1 MARTKQGS
9 KRKRRRTALVLGAA
23 GVSFTMAGSASATAP
38 ATNVPSQNTASG
50 IVLVEEEISDV
61 SLATFYVFDK
71 ENKSPLR
78 QGFNSQLMAAAAEAA
93 AAAEVAAA
101 AGVMAAAAEVAAAAG
116 VMAARPAVARLM
128 AALAMA
134 VRVVAARVAAAEAVG
149 AAAAAAVALVYG
161 LAAAGAAPETTQTA
175 GNGIQ
180 LRASGSPSAING
192 KSGRFR
198 GWPRK
203 FAERYD
209 EVRPELQPFAAV
221 TPAAWRSS
229 PPCGGPRRE

>member
-1 MARTKQGS
+1 
-9 KRKRRRTALVLGAA
+9 
-23 GVSFTMAGSASATAP
+23 
-38 ATNVPSQNTASG
+38 
-50 IVLVEEEISDV
+50 
-61 SLATFYVFDK
+61 
-71 ENKSPLR
+71 
-78 QGFNSQLMAAAAEAA
+78 MAAAAEAA

-134 VRVVAARVAAAEAVG
+134 VRVVAARVATAEAVG

-209 EVRPELQPFAAV
+209 EVRPELQPYRCSNSGSLAKFAAMRRASSRV
-221 TPAAWRSS
+221 SSFAAERRPGSS
-229 PPCGGPRRE
+229 SK